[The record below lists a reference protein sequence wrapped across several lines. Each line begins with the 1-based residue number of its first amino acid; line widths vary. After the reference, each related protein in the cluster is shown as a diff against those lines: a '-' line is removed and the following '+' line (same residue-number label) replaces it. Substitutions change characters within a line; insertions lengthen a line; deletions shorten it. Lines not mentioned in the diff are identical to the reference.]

1 MPTRSDSG
9 RLSEGKKIAF
19 NLMEDDV
26 SQNRVSDVSKFW
38 NTMFANTLKRIK
50 NICYVAKKSR

>member
-1 MPTRSDSG
+1 MLTKSG
-9 RLSEGKKIAF
+9 SVRLSEGTKIAF

-38 NTMFANTLKRIK
+38 NMMFTNTLKRIK